1 MAGFVLSTNGSHTM
15 TVKCDGASAAAILA
29 SLPAP
34 RLGTT
39 HVVVWIED
47 EEARDAWSLTYAVV
61 AMRSNTRGDSDWYK
75 WVANFAEET
84 PGLQAVVRA
93 AEASRVFVGV
103 NAAVLGAQLVPVAL
117 RIVDS
122 AVQGAPQFMY
132 TQRIQRR
139 WAPPNYMDL
148 DTEAETDSVSV
159 RVARTPP
166 RAPLVTPA
174 PLPPHPQHAPSGVT
188 QESDPRDFDQ
198 CTIFLFLSLAQPRER
213 ERGQPLSHHARNPES
228 RNLAHKC
235 NNHHHHPAH
244 RRNGARGHRAHANLL
259 TPSAHNARH
268 PRTMCTRAA
277 HPRTHAEGGA
287 GDAHHEARR
296 RARDIDTISTYRD
309 TQGMDGMNACQ

>member
-34 RLGTT
+34 RRGTT
-39 HVVVWIED
+39 QVVLWFED

-166 RAPLVTPA
+166 RAP
-174 PLPPHPQHAPSGVT
+174 SY
-188 QESDPRDFDQ
+188 
-198 CTIFLFLSLAQPRER
+198 
-213 ERGQPLSHHARNPES
+213 S
-228 RNLAHKC
+228 R
-235 NNHHHHPAH
+235 
-244 RRNGARGHRAHANLL
+244 
-259 TPSAHNARH
+259 
-268 PRTMCTRAA
+268 PRTPQNTL
-277 HPRTHAEGGA
+277 PQE
-287 GDAHHEARR
+287 
-296 RARDIDTISTYRD
+296 
-309 TQGMDGMNACQ
+309 

>member
-34 RLGTT
+34 RRGATQ
-39 HVVVWIED
+39 VVLWFED
-47 EEARDAWSLTYAVV
+47 EEARDACSLTYAVV

-132 TQRIQRR
+132 TQRKVRT
-139 WAPPNYMDL
+139 WAPPNYLDL
-148 DTEAETDSVSV
+148 DTEPESDFV
-159 RVARTPP
+159 RGSPRSTAGAAALRAHLHPPSPFPLHTPSRPLRGSKP
-166 RAPLVTPA
+166 R
-174 PLPPHPQHAPSGVT
+174 GVT
-188 QESDPRDFDQ
+188 
-198 CTIFLFLSLAQPRER
+198 
-213 ERGQPLSHHARNPES
+213 
-228 RNLAHKC
+228 
-235 NNHHHHPAH
+235 
-244 RRNGARGHRAHANLL
+244 
-259 TPSAHNARH
+259 
-268 PRTMCTRAA
+268 
-277 HPRTHAEGGA
+277 
-287 GDAHHEARR
+287 
-296 RARDIDTISTYRD
+296 
-309 TQGMDGMNACQ
+309 